1 MDDLHFDELLD
12 AQIAKLRTNASSR
25 AKPAKRMWREI
36 EAIRD
41 RKRLERE
48 LLEMDVCL
56 ELDDLKL

>member
-1 MDDLHFDELLD
+1 MDDLQFDELLNT
-12 AQIAKLRTNASSR
+12 QLAKLRSNSGR
-25 AKPAKRMWREI
+25 AKPSKRMWREI

-48 LLEMDVCL
+48 LMEMDVCL